1 MPDEKNPAAVQLGK
15 LAAKKRG
22 TQGMAEAGRRGGLR
36 KAANR
41 KNAPEDINFIHP
53 DADKRNYERDLK
65 RQERKRRG
73 DA

>member
-1 MPDEKNPAAVQLGK
+1 MPDEKNPAAVKLGK

-22 TQGMAEAGRRGGLR
+22 RDSLAEAGRRGGLR

-41 KNAPEDINFIHP
+41 KNVG
-53 DADKRNYERDLK
+53 ADQANHEWDLK
-65 RQERKRRG
+65 RQGRKRRD